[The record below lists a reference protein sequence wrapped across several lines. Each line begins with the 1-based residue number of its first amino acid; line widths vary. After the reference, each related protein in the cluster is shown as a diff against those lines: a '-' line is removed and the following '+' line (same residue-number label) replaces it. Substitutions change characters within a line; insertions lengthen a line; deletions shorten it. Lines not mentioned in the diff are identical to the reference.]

1 MSFHRFSFNYLTTEI
16 TKLKEEEAN
25 VGNIKAQ
32 FEKQLLNERT
42 LKTQV
47 SKYIQ
52 MHIHLVFMNQIIFNR
67 ILFFINYRYVQ

>member
-1 MSFHRFSFNYLTTEI
+1 MGFFYYSATEI
-16 TKLKEEEAN
+16 AKLKEEEAN

-47 SKYIQ
+47 GKCI
-52 MHIHLVFMNQIIFNR
+52 
-67 ILFFINYRYVQ
+67 

>member
-1 MSFHRFSFNYLTTEI
+1 MNFHRFSFNYLATEI

-52 MHIHLVFMNQIIFNR
+52 MHIQMHVDTVFMNQIIFNR
-67 ILFFINYRYVQ
+67 ILSVIKY

>member
-1 MSFHRFSFNYLTTEI
+1 MCFHLYLCVCLNYHVTEI
-16 TKLKEEEAN
+16 AKLKEEEAN
-25 VGNIKAQ
+25 IGNIKAQ

-52 MHIHLVFMNQIIFNR
+52 RNKCR
-67 ILFFINYRYVQ
+67 

>member
-1 MSFHRFSFNYLTTEI
+1 MSFHKFSFNYLATEI

-52 MHIHLVFMNQIIFNR
+52 MHVDTLFMNQIIFNK
-67 ILFFINYRYVQ
+67 ILSIINY

>member
-1 MSFHRFSFNYLTTEI
+1 MVLYFVMSFHRFFFFYYFATEI

-25 VGNIKAQ
+25 IGNIKAQ

-47 SKYIQ
+47 SKC
-52 MHIHLVFMNQIIFNR
+52 V
-67 ILFFINYRYVQ
+67 